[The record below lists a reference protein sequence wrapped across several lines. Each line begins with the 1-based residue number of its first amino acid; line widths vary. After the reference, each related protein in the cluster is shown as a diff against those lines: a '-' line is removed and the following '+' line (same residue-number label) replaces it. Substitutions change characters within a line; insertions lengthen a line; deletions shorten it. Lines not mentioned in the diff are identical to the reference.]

1 MAMVSASELEYR
13 LLLANDLGLLTVS
26 DCEQLIQDVV
36 ESKKMLA
43 SLIRTLK
50 ANR

>member
-1 MAMVSASELEYR
+1 MGSATEMEYH

-26 DCEQLIQDVV
+26 DCEQLIQDVI
-36 ESKKMLA
+36 KANKMLA

>member
-1 MAMVSASELEYR
+1 MKYH

-36 ESKKMLA
+36 EVKKMLA
-43 SLIRTLK
+43 SLIRTPK

>member
-1 MAMVSASELEYR
+1 MGSATALEYH

-26 DCEQLIQDVV
+26 DCEQLIQDVTKA
-36 ESKKMLA
+36 KKMLA

>member
-1 MAMVSASELEYR
+1 MEYH

-26 DCEQLIQDVV
+26 DCEQLTQDVIEV
-36 ESKKMLA
+36 KMMLA